1 MSFTGRF
8 AVAGGDGGR
17 RELDLSGGVVLSMA
31 MVAVDANVDIG
42 SSSWFITDLVAT
54 CWITPTNVVVDC

>member
-1 MSFTGRF
+1 MSFTERF

-31 MVAVDANVDIG
+31 MIDVDVNVDIG
-42 SSSWFITDLVAT
+42 SSSWFIADLVAT
-54 CWITPTNVVVDC
+54 C